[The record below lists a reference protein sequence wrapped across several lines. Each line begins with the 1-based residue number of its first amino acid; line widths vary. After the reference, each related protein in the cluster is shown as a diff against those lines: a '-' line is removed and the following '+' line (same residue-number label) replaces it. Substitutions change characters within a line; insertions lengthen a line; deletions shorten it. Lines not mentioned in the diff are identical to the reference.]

1 MDSDYSDSESVTSTI
16 SESMHTT
23 DLFDALELGKDP
35 QAYKLDKNC
44 RICST
49 KFGKIGIMHARKHYC
64 KFCYRGV
71 CAKCSPQV
79 AVHPVQLKR
88 LRVCNT
94 CCQKAVINK
103 FTENLK
109 LEIDHVNIQQEQ
121 IEEKIEKSRKKKVE
135 IADRIQELQRL
146 YEQAMEMEMRFIQM
160 KKSNFESEKKLK
172 SSVVKRDESMTLQI
186 NSRLDLESLE
196 KTLKNLEND
205 KKAEGKK
212 KELFL
217 EEFLKARHELGEKQ
231 DDRVLILHKIEESKA
246 KEEEVI
252 KMQKGFEQIEKLRK
266 TLDEV
271 ISQVE
276 SEQRIQLGLSEEV
289 KKLQDE
295 NTNLDLT
302 LNTLKIEETKLENP
316 DSLVSTSKPAYNETE
331 DLKISSL
338 KKTLR
343 EKLAQIEH
351 LKIQIKKSQPKVE
364 DPLDIEMTSADKSR
378 PCVRCLTF

>member
-16 SESMHTT
+16 SESMQTT

-44 RICST
+44 TVCST
-49 KFGKIGIMHARKHYC
+49 KFGKIGILHARKHYC

-79 AVHPVQLKR
+79 AVHPIQLKR

-94 CCQKAVINK
+94 CCQKAVIHR
-103 FTENLK
+103 FTENFK
-109 LEIDHVNIQQEQ
+109 LDIEHIKIQQEQ
-121 IEEKIEKSRKKKVE
+121 TEEEIEKSRKEKVE

-146 YEQAMEMEMRFIQM
+146 YEQAMEMEMEFIQM

-172 SSVVKRDESMTLQI
+172 ASVEKRDELMTLQI
-186 NSRLDLESLE
+186 NSRLDLEGLE
-196 KTLKNLEND
+196 KSLKNLESE
-205 KKAEGKK
+205 KKGEEKK
-212 KELFL
+212 KEIFL

-231 DDRVLILHKIEESKA
+231 DERILILHKIEERKA

-252 KMQKGFEQIEKLRK
+252 RMQKGFEQIEKLRK

-271 ISQVE
+271 ILQVE
-276 SEQRIQLGLSEEV
+276 SQRIIQLELSEEEIKV
-289 KKLQDE
+289 KDE
-295 NTNLDLT
+295 NTNLNSK
-302 LNTLKIEETKLENP
+302 LNTLKTEEKKLENP
-316 DSLVSTSKPAYNETE
+316 DSLVSTSRPAYNETE
-331 DLKISSL
+331 DLQISSL
-338 KKTLR
+338 KKTLK

-351 LKIQIKKSQPKVE
+351 LKIQIKKKQPKVE